1 MEGQRDGER
10 EGGGASLFGFSWE
23 AVSAGGLVLSGNEG
37 VEVSEANGVAASSS
51 FLPGSEVGASLWEAE
66 EAKGEDKETR
76 GLGDTEQGF
85 SEWRVVSSPGP
96 SLALRACVALV

>member
-23 AVSAGGLVLSGNEG
+23 AVSVGGLVLSGSEG

-51 FLPGSEVGASLWEAE
+51 FLPGSEAGASLWEAQE
-66 EAKGEDKETR
+66 VLEAAGGKDERQRTKDESG
-76 GLGDTEQGF
+76 
-85 SEWRVVSSPGP
+85 SASP
-96 SLALRACVALV
+96 